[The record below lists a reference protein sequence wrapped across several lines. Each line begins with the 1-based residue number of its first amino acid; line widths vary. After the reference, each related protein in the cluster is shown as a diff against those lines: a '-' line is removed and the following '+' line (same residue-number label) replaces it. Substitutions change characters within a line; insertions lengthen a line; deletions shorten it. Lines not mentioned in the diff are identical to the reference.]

1 MVGFLWSLF
10 RVSSPDHIFLP
21 IPNWEHKENPE
32 TEEDV
37 GPVVQHIYEV
47 CSCWLYLIP
56 GGELLKRTDRLLVKK
71 KTSLFS
77 VYVNSA

>member
-47 CSCWLYLIP
+47 CSCWILP
-56 GGELLKRTDRLLVKK
+56 KPSERANEER
-71 KTSLFS
+71 
-77 VYVNSA
+77 NN

>member
-21 IPNWEHKENPE
+21 IPNWEYKENPE

-47 CSCWLYLIP
+47 CSYW
-56 GGELLKRTDRLLVKK
+56 TQ
-71 KTSLFS
+71 
-77 VYVNSA
+77 